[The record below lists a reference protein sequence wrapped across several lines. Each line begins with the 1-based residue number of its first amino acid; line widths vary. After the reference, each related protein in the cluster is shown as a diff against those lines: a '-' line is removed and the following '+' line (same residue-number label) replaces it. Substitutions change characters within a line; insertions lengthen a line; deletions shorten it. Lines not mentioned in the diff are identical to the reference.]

1 MIYRRNVSPNFDQK
15 DEQGFASFHDAA
27 EVSGTLLVMKLAEE
41 LSLPEMNSSFTELA
55 LLSYV
60 VKIRLGEKKSYQAR
74 CERERKALLSPTF
87 LCHFLWDT
95 FMGHFFG
102 TLFWDTLGLS

>member
-1 MIYRRNVSPNFDQK
+1 MIYRRNISQKFDQK
-15 DEQGFASFHDAA
+15 DEEGFASFHVAA

-41 LSLPEMNSSFTELA
+41 LSLPEMNSSFTQPP
-55 LLSYV
+55 LSYV

-95 FMGHFFG
+95 FFCG
-102 TLFWDTLGLS
+102 TFLK